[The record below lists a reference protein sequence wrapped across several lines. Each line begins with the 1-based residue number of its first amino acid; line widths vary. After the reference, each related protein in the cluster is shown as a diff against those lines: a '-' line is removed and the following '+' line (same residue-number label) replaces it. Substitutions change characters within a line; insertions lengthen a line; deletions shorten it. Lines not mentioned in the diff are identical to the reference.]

1 MSKEKNAL
9 LAAIAALGTCTVDS
23 DAVGADGGMSFDED
37 AVYKAILQCTDA
49 LMVTP
54 VKPVDPPDYVWV
66 VANKTFFLVF
76 ATKEDADKAFGA
88 SAASTYIEPVCVPVL
103 RAK

>member
-23 DAVGADGGMSFDED
+23 DAVGADGGMSFDEA
-37 AVYKAILQCTDA
+37 AVYKAILQCTEA
-49 LMVTP
+49 LRVTP
-54 VKPVDPPDYVWV
+54 VTPVE
-66 VANKTFFLVF
+66 TFFLVF